1 MKFGFA
7 VALGA
12 WVLPA
17 LALAEDFIPPVT
29 GGRTWMQQQV
39 EAAKQRHPHIE
50 AIIASGAHDKTHEIV
65 ILGSTL
71 GASVVFTRA
80 PPAARDGLAMSA
92 NRRRFIV
99 REALLS
105 NSRHRIG
112 TLELH
117 FAYRL
122 GLRTAS
128 LLMEARAVQAEIGR
142 ATLSS
147 KNAIDPYPY
156 DPAYDPDT
164 YAQVLT
170 EQLAQKHPDVLV
182 MMLHATRPGGK
193 DNVVIGSNI
202 GRFGKLA
209 DEDDLRV
216 IEQGSTNL
224 EVGGDDKD
232 RFETELPL
240 LDAAGTRI
248 GALGLVFGLAKGQ
261 DQDALHRHGIAIRDE
276 LASLIP
282 NNAAL
287 FARHR

>member
-7 VALGA
+7 VALG
-12 WVLPA
+12 VLLLPA
-17 LALAEDFIPPVT
+17 FALAVEYVPPVS

-39 EAAKQRHPHIE
+39 EAAKQSHPRIE
-50 AIIASGAHDKTHEIV
+50 AIIASGAHDKTHENV

-71 GASVVFTRA
+71 GASLVFTKA
-80 PPAARDGLAMSA
+80 LPADRDGSVISA

-105 NSRHRIG
+105 SSRHRIG

-117 FAYRL
+117 FAYRR

-156 DPAYDPDT
+156 DPAYGPDT

-170 EQLAQKHPDVLV
+170 ERLTRAHRDVLV

-261 DQDALHRHGIAIRDE
+261 DQEALHRHGIAIRDE

-282 NNAAL
+282 DSAAL
-287 FARHR
+287 FAKRR

>member
-7 VALGA
+7 VAIATVL
-12 WVLPA
+12 LPA
-17 LALAEDFIPPVT
+17 LALAEDYVPPVT

-39 EAAKQRHPHIE
+39 EAAKRSHPHIA
-50 AIIASGAHDKTHEIV
+50 AIIASGLHDKTHENV

-71 GASVVFTRA
+71 GARFVFTKA
-80 PPAARDGLAMSA
+80 PPALPDGSVMSA
-92 NRRRFIV
+92 RGHQFIV

-105 NSRHRIG
+105 SSGHRIG

-117 FAYRL
+117 FANRP
-122 GLRTAS
+122 GLRTAM
-128 LLMEARAVQAEIGR
+128 LMAESRAVQAEIGR

-156 DPAYDPDT
+156 DPAYGPDT
-164 YAQVLT
+164 YAQALT
-170 EQLAQKHPDVLV
+170 ERLTRAHPDVLV

-202 GRFGKLA
+202 GRFGKMA

-240 LDAAGTRI
+240 LDVAGTRI
-248 GALGLVFGLAKGQ
+248 GALGLVFRLAKGQ
-261 DQDALHRHGIAIRDE
+261 DQEALHRHGIAIRDE
-276 LASLIP
+276 LAVLIP
-282 NNAAL
+282 NSTAL
-287 FARHR
+287 FARRR